1 MNKFVGAVAETC
13 VGWLAVYG
21 SENVVHGLSIGF
33 ASDEDAVRWLRSC
46 DIDGLDNTAWQPTID
61 KLAAYL
67 SGEAYGVEEIRHAE
81 PERLT
86 EFQRTVRQIV
96 AAIPYGESR
105 TYGEV
110 AALAGHPRAAR
121 AVGTVMSSNHV
132 PLLMPCHR
140 VVPAG
145 GKLGGF
151 TGPGGVGLKE
161 KLLKLERTTAE
172 KFAGKKPR

>member
-1 MNKFVGAVAETC
+1 MTNQVGAVAETN
-13 VGWLAVYG
+13 VGWLAIYG
-21 SENVVHGLSIGF
+21 RCTVVEGLSIGF
-33 ASDEDAVRWLRSC
+33 RSEQDARRWLRDSQ
-46 DIDGLDNTAWQPTID
+46 IDELNNAVWRSTVDKLVAYLAGESFGLD
-61 KLAAYL
+61 
-67 SGEAYGVEEIRHAE
+67 EIPYAE
-81 PERLT
+81 PKKLT
-86 EFQRTVRQIV
+86 DFQRRVRQIV
-96 AAIPYGESR
+96 AAIPYGECR

-121 AVGTVMSSNHV
+121 AVGSVMSSNPI

-161 KLLKLERTTAE
+161 KLLQLESLETVR
-172 KFAGKKPR
+172 